1 MSINLGGQPVL
12 ILREGAERS
21 TGRDAQ
27 RNNITAARA
36 IAESIRSALG
46 PRGLDKMLVD
56 GFGDVVITND
66 GATILKEMEV
76 QHPVAKF
83 MVELAKAMDDEVG
96 DGTTTV
102 VVLAGEL
109 LKHAEDLLD
118 EDVHPQVI
126 VEGYRKASEK
136 AFEFLQKMSKA
147 VDPRDKAVLNQIA
160 RTSMNSKVIS
170 TSGEYLADMVVNAII
185 SVIDDDGK
193 ADLDDVK
200 VEKKGGENLDATK
213 LIKGIV
219 LDKEVVHSAMPKEIK
234 DAKIAL
240 VAEAIEIS
248 KTEFDAEFSI
258 TDPTQIQSFV
268 DRETEIIKEMVDKIV
283 ATGANVLL
291 TSKGIDDIAQHL
303 LAKAGVMAVR
313 RIKKSDMEKL
323 AKATG
328 GRVATNLKEISAD
341 DLGTAG
347 HVHEEEISDDKMI
360 FVEECPSAR
369 SVTILIRGGTELV
382 IDEADRAI
390 HDALCV
396 VRNVVNQPSVV
407 VGGGAPEMNVSTQ
420 LRTYANS
427 LSGREQLAV
436 KAFSQ
441 ALEVIPRTLAENTGL
456 DPIDIMAE
464 LKQKQSEKP
473 TYGVDPKGKTIT
485 DFDNAG
491 VIEPLAVKRQA
502 ISSATEAAMMILRID
517 DVISAKDLGG
527 GGGPPGGPGGMDDD
541 MDMD

>member
-1 MSINLGGQPVL
+1 MAVNLGGQSVL
-12 ILREGAERS
+12 ILKEGAERS
-21 TGRDAQ
+21 TGKDAQ
-27 RNNITAARA
+27 RNNIAAARA
-36 IAESIRSALG
+36 ISESIRSALG

-118 EDVHPQVI
+118 EDVHPQI
-126 VEGYRKASEK
+126 LVEGYRKASEK
-136 AFEFLQKMSKA
+136 AFEFLKELANQ
-147 VDPRDKAVLNQIA
+147 VDPKDKSILKQIA

-170 TSGEYLADMVVNAII
+170 TSGDYLSDLVVEAVT
-185 SVIDDDGK
+185 SVVDEDDK
-193 ADLDDVK
+193 ADLDDIK
-200 VEKKGGENLDATK
+200 VEKKEGENLDATK

-219 LDKEVVHSAMPKEIK
+219 LDKEVVHTGMPRDVK

-283 ATGANVLL
+283 ETGASVLL

-303 LAKAGVMAVR
+303 LAKAGILAVR

-323 AKATG
+323 SKATNA
-328 GRVATNLKEISAD
+328 RVVTKLNDISVD
-341 DLGTAG
+341 DLGNAG
-347 HVHEEEISDDKMI
+347 KVHEVEIGDDKMI
-360 FVEECPSAR
+360 YVEECETSK

-396 VRNVVNQPSVV
+396 VRNVVNEPDVV
-407 VGGGAPEMNVSTQ
+407 VGGGAPEMSVSTR
-420 LRTYANS
+420 LKSYADS
-427 LSGREQLAV
+427 LTGREQLAV

-464 LKQKQSEKP
+464 LKQKQSEKS
-473 TYGVDPKGKTIT
+473 TYGVDPKGKQIK
-485 DFDNAG
+485 DFDNIG

-502 ISSATEAAMMILRID
+502 ISSATEAATMILRID
-517 DVISAKDLGG
+517 DIISAKDLGG
-527 GGGPPGGPGGMDDD
+527 GGPGMPPGGGGED
-541 MDMD
+541 MDLD

>member
-1 MSINLGGQPVL
+1 MAYNLGGQPIF
-12 ILREGAERS
+12 ILKEGSERS
-21 TGRDAQ
+21 TGKDAQ

-56 GFGDVVITND
+56 GFGDVIITND

-96 DGTTTV
+96 DGTTSV
-102 VVLAGEL
+102 VVIAGEL
-109 LKHAEDLLD
+109 LKYAEDLLND
-118 EDVHPQVI
+118 DVHPQVI

-136 AFEFLQKMSKA
+136 AYEFLQKMA
-147 VDPRDKAVLNQIA
+147 TNVDPKDKNVLKQIA
-160 RTSMNSKVIS
+160 RTSMNSKVIT
-170 TSGEYLADMVVNAII
+170 TSGEYMAELVVDAIL
-185 SVIDDDGK
+185 SVVDDEGK

-200 VEKKGGENLDATK
+200 VEKKGGESLDSTK

-219 LDKEVVHSAMPKEIK
+219 LDKEVVHPGMARDIK
-234 DAKIAL
+234 GAKIAL

-258 TDPTQIQSFV
+258 SDPTQIQSFV
-268 DRETEIIKEMVDKIV
+268 DRETEIIKEMVDMIV

-323 AKATG
+323 AKSTG
-328 GRVATNLKEISAD
+328 GRVVTALKDISAD

-347 HVHEEEISDDKMI
+347 HVYEDEISDDKMI
-360 FVEECPSAR
+360 FVEECPSAK
-369 SVTILIRGGTELV
+369 SVTILIRGGTDLV
-382 IDEADRAI
+382 IDEAERSI

-396 VRNVVNQPSVV
+396 VRNVVNQPQVV

-420 LRTYANS
+420 LLTYANS

-436 KAFSQ
+436 KGFAQ
-441 ALEVIPRTLAENTGL
+441 ALEVIPRTLAENTG
-456 DPIDIMAE
+456 PRAR
-464 LKQKQSEKP
+464 QSLILLTP
-473 TYGVDPKGKTIT
+473 VSSNPW
-485 DFDNAG
+485 
-491 VIEPLAVKRQA
+491 L
-502 ISSATEAAMMILRID
+502 SSARLFLQLLKR
-517 DVISAKDLGG
+517 
-527 GGGPPGGPGGMDDD
+527 P
-541 MDMD
+541 